1 MLQNYFTTAF
11 RNLQKNRVF
20 TFINLV
26 GLSLGLSAFILIFQY
41 VSFEKSVNG
50 FHKNLPNLYRVLLEV
65 SFLNETNTWES
76 VPPALGPLAKDN
88 FGEVDS
94 YCRVIAGSGNGIV
107 TRDEAGKEELKSF
120 REERI
125 VYADANFFDVFSFPI
140 LKGNASG
147 ISKPNMVAIS
157 QSTAIKYFEKENP
170 LGKVLTLNNQFGT
183 TLFTVTSIYK
193 DFPSNSDLHYDIVL
207 SLQTLAKPSNLN
219 GNDWANLE
227 SMDTQFIET
236 YLVTKSGT
244 NYLALENKLNEV
256 KKKLKPE
263 AMELIRLQP
272 VANMHLPQSLTD
284 YYTTFAS
291 LKFIYI
297 LQGISILIIII
308 AWFNYINLST
318 GSAIKRAKEVGIR
331 KVIGASKSQLVR
343 QFLGESFLL
352 NLCALLIALALINI
366 VQPAYN
372 QLIDKDLSLAL
383 LIEGR
388 FWILGLVIILLGSLA
403 SGAYTSF
410 ALSSF
415 KPSETLKGVF
425 SKSKK
430 GQWMRTSLVV
440 FQFSISIVL
449 IAATLILF
457 RQLHYLQNKDLGMK
471 LEQLVVLSEPELRM
485 DTTFKS
491 RALGFLNELQQQSF
505 VSDYSMSGT
514 VPGQWYN
521 YSGNG
526 YTRNNPQ
533 PGDEKINY
541 EITFIDDRYFNIY
554 QIDLLAGKPFTS
566 LDCAVRSRDN
576 NKMIIN
582 ERAASLFGFESANEA
597 IGQFVINENRK
608 YEVTAVVKDYHH
620 LSPQRMI
627 EPVIFFPMLNSK
639 YFTVKIS
646 TEQVQ
651 SNMASLEVLYKK
663 YFPGNPF
670 DFFFVNDTYNQQYTS
685 QQQYGNIFTI
695 ASTLAIFIACLG
707 LFGLATFTVE
717 QRVKEIGVRKV
728 LGASIPQITILIS
741 KDFAKLVF
749 LSILIA
755 TPISWYGMDQ
765 WLQDFAYRIDIT
777 WWIFGIAGGIALL
790 IALITV
796 SSQAIN
802 AALSNPVHSLRSE

>member
-11 RNLQKNRVF
+11 RNLQKNPVF

-41 VSFEKSVNG
+41 VNFEKSVNG
-50 FHKNLPNLYRVLLEV
+50 FHQNLPNLYRVLFEV

-76 VPPALGPLAKDN
+76 VPPAIGPLAKAN

-94 YCRVIAGSGNGIV
+94 YCRVIAGSGNGIMLY
-107 TRDEAGKEELKSF
+107 EKPGQSESKSF
-120 REERI
+120 REDRI
-125 VYADANFFDVFSFPI
+125 VYADGNFFEVFSFPTI
-140 LKGNASG
+140 LGNAAG
-147 ISKPNMVAIS
+147 IKQPNTVAIS
-157 QSTAIKYFEKENP
+157 QSTAIKYFEKENA

-183 TLFTVTSIYK
+183 TLFSVTSIYE
-193 DFPSNSDLHYDIVL
+193 DFPSNSDLNYDMVL
-207 SLQTLAKPSNLN
+207 SLQTLANPANLN

-244 NYLALENKLNEV
+244 DYLVLENKLNDA
-256 KKKLKPE
+256 KKRLKPD

-272 VANMHLPQSLTD
+272 FANMHLPQSLTD

-291 LKFIYI
+291 LKFLYI
-297 LQGISILIIII
+297 LQGIAILIIVI

-343 QFLGESFLL
+343 QFLGESLLL
-352 NLCALLIALALINI
+352 NLCAFFIALAIINI
-366 VQPAYN
+366 IQPGYN
-372 QLIDKDLSLAL
+372 QLIDKDLSLLL

-388 FWILGLVIILLGSLA
+388 FWIIGLIIILLGSLV

-415 KPSETLKGVF
+415 KPAETLKGVF

-449 IAATLILF
+449 IASTLILF

-471 LEQLVVLSEPELRM
+471 LDQLVVLSEPELRM

-491 RALGFLNELQQQSF
+491 RAVGFLNELQQQAF

-554 QIDLLAGKPFTS
+554 QIKLLAGKAFTTA
-566 LDCAVRSRDN
+566 DCAVRSRDN
-576 NKMIIN
+576 TKMIIN
-582 ERAASLFGFESANEA
+582 ERAASLFGFGSASQA
-597 IGQFVINENRK
+597 IGQIVINENSK
-608 YEVTAVVKDYHH
+608 YEITAVVKDYHH
-620 LSPQRMI
+620 LSPQRVI

-646 TEQVQ
+646 TERAQ
-651 SNMASLEVLYKK
+651 SNMASLESLYKK

-670 DFFFVNDTYNQQYTS
+670 DFFFVDEKYNQQYKS
-685 QQQYGNIFTI
+685 EQQYGSIFTI

-728 LGASIPQITILIS
+728 LGANISQITFLIS
-741 KDFAKLVF
+741 KDFVKLVF
-749 LSILIA
+749 LSIILAI
-755 TPISWYGMDQ
+755 PISWYGMDQ

-777 WWIFGIAGGIALL
+777 WWIFGVAGGIALL
-790 IALITV
+790 IALVTV
-796 SSQAIN
+796 SSQAIK
-802 AALSNPVHSLRSE
+802 AALSNPVHSLKSE